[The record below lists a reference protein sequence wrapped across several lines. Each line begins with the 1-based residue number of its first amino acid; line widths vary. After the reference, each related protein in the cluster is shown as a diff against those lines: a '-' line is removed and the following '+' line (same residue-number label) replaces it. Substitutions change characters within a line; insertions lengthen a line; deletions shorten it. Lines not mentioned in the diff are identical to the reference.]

1 MSKVETVYQ
10 RRLIDRIEREFPGSI
25 VLKSDP
31 SEIQGFPDLLILY
44 KDKWAALEVKMAHD
58 SDKEPNQEYY
68 VDLLGRMSYC
78 SFIYPAIEE
87 LVFHEL
93 QRALNGRG

>member
-1 MSKVETVYQ
+1 MSKAETVYQ
-10 RRLIDRIEREFPGSI
+10 RRVSDRVRREFPGSI

-44 KDKWAALEVKMAHD
+44 KDKWAALEVKTSQKAP
-58 SDKEPNQEYY
+58 KEPNQDYY
-68 VDLLGRMSYC
+68 VDRLGRMSYC
-78 SFIYPAIEE
+78 SFIYPEIEE